1 MVKGPNELITGLVGE
16 VTESVTE
23 EMSAISV
30 GSGTQHVFATP
41 ALSALMEKTAY
52 TSVID
57 YLDTETCSVGSR
69 TVLEHLAPTPV
80 GSTVKC
86 ITKLVK
92 IEGRSLTFSF
102 SVTDAAGEIA
112 KGTHERVIVNV
123 EKFLDRAAKRMIK

>member
-1 MVKGPNELITGLVGE
+1 MAREQNRLTEGILGE
-16 VTESVTE
+16 ISETVTKD
-23 EMSAISV
+23 MSAISI
-30 GSGTQHVFATP
+30 GSGTQWVFATP

-57 YLDTETCSVGSR
+57 QLDPDTCSVGSR
-69 TVLEHLAPTPV
+69 TVLDHLAPTPV

-86 ITKLVK
+86 ITELVK
-92 IEGRSLTFSF
+92 VEGNHLIFSF

-123 EKFLDRAAKRMIK
+123 DKFLDRAAKRM

>member
-1 MVKGPNELITGLVGE
+1 MLEGPNGLKIGVIGE
-16 VTESVTE
+16 VIDTVTE
-23 EMSAISV
+23 EMSAIAV
-30 GSGTQHVFATP
+30 GSGTQYVFATP

-57 YLDTETCSVGSR
+57 YLDVDTCSVGSR
-69 TVLEHLAPTPV
+69 TVLDHIAPTPL

-86 ITKLVK
+86 VTELVNIK
-92 IEGRSLTFSF
+92 DRLLTFSF

-123 EKFLDRAAKRMIK
+123 EKFLAKAAKRM